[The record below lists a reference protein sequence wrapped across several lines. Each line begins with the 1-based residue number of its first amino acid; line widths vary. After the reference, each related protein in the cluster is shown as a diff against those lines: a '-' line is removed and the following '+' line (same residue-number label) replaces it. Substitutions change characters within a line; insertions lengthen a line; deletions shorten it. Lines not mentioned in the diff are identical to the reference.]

1 MYQEKTHPVPPA
13 SVPPHQVE
21 EGDHVGGQAN
31 HEHDGV
37 GCDADNLSLSKLHVI
52 WQAEVGI
59 HQKNSEARR
68 FFKN

>member
-1 MYQEKTHPVPPA
+1 MYQEKTHPVSPA

-21 EGDHVGGQAN
+21 EGDHVRGQAY

-37 GCDADNLSLSKLHVI
+37 GCDADDLSLSKLHVI

-59 HQKNSEARR
+59 HHNIFRGK
-68 FFKN
+68 KI